1 MILSSLMRNCSLLEE
16 KRFPL
21 VLSSV
26 ESIRVDSLS
35 ERSKRFP
42 FERREFY
49 FTFSREAS
57 KERILS
63 VKIKGCFYFKMTTQ
77 NQRTLK
83 FIWEMVESLTVCT
96 PSILGLILQND
107 YFDND

>member
-1 MILSSLMRNCSLLEE
+1 MRNSSLLEE

-26 ESIRVDSLS
+26 EFILVCSLS
-35 ERSKRFP
+35 ERSKRLP
-42 FERREFY
+42 IERREFY
-49 FTFSREAS
+49 FTFSKETS

-63 VKIKGCFYFKMTTQ
+63 VEMKSCFYFKMTAE

-83 FIWEMVESLTVCT
+83 LIWEMVESLTVST
-96 PSILGLILQND
+96 LGILGSILKNY